1 MSLALASEE
10 ESYLDIRSVRKA
22 APRTFLHATKTA
34 TVKQGEPSAGEHQ
47 QGTPS
52 GKDLPAPPVS
62 ARDRQFAA
70 SGASA
75 SLGGLRNDARRG
87 QQADALQN
95 RVRGWQEP
103 RRQTQCRRNQPH
115 TQHKLLP

>member
-47 QGTPS
+47 QGTPP

-70 SGASA
+70 SGASE
-75 SLGGLRNDARRG
+75 SHGGMRDHAQPLQRG
-87 QQADALQN
+87 QQADAPNRLLKKCRSDSAAYQN
-95 RVRGWQEP
+95 PENP
-103 RRQTQCRRNQPH
+103 SRNGI
-115 TQHKLLP
+115 